1 MDRRRNRF
9 HTSRVGSSLAECSGA
24 YPGCPAVRKR
34 ASIHRSRGPRL
45 LTTGPLERGVL
56 LVRDESHAAAR
67 RRGAFYVVCSW
78 RRRSGGEA
86 ERPAFVKFGS
96 FRVDWRRNPPDR
108 TGRTIP
114 PTRHAYRRAYPSLF
128 GPASC
133 VAERHTAP
141 CFFGCAV
148 QPTRSSTQ
156 VAIWSIATRSCAWV
170 SRWRMVAVPFAA
182 PS

>member
-9 HTSRVGSSLAECSGA
+9 HTSRVGSSLAKCSGA
-24 YPGCPAVRKR
+24 DPGCPAVRKR

-45 LTTGPLERGVL
+45 LTTGPLARGVL

-67 RRGAFYVVCSW
+67 RRGAFYVVSSC
-78 RRRSGGEA
+78 RRSGGEV
-86 ERPAFVKFGS
+86 ERPAFVKFGP
-96 FRVDWRRNPPDR
+96 VHVHWGQNPPDSNQ
-108 TGRTIP
+108 RTIP

-141 CFFGCAV
+141 RFFGCAV